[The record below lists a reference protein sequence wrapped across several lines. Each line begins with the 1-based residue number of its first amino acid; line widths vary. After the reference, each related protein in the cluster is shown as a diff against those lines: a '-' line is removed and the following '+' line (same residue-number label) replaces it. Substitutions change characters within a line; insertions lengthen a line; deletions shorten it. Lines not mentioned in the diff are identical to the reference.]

1 MTDSPVTLQAAGT
14 HHRARQP
21 RIASYI
27 EGDARPEIGRFA
39 MTQDNQK
46 QLSEL
51 SA

>member
-1 MTDSPVTLQAAGT
+1 MTDSPVTLQAVGKR
-14 HHRARQP
+14 HPARQL

-27 EGDARPEIGRFA
+27 EEDARPENGRFA

>member
-1 MTDSPVTLQAAGT
+1 MTDSPVTLHAACKR
-14 HHRARQP
+14 HPARQP

-39 MTQDNQK
+39 ITQGNQK
-46 QLSEL
+46 QLCEL